1 MNWPAINTDT
11 LEDEA
16 VLVNFLKG
24 KTAKE
29 IAAME
34 FWPGDYDDFSG
45 ALMLA
50 GYTIGWI
57 YPYYFTARHP
67 KHVGTLQYIEGDLL
81 YIPD

>member
-1 MNWPAINTDT
+1 MKWPVINTDT

-16 VLVNFLKG
+16 TLGKFLKG

-29 IAAME
+29 IAAHE

-50 GYTIGWI
+50 GYKIDWI
-57 YPYYFTARHP
+57 EPYYFTARHP
-67 KHVGTLQYIEGDLL
+67 KDVGTLQYIEGDLL